1 MQSNIFELIDLLV
14 KMSGSTANLDE
25 LKAELDDTESKIF
38 KLQQKLQNLEED
50 MNDEKY
56 FDASSEIVDRN
67 IKISLV
73 QKLHKLEKVR
83 NDIEK
88 ELESA
93 EAAEVA
99 CARELEEVNEKIN
112 AANEIN
118 MVINE
123 NASETE
129 AYKNMIA
136 AENNRF
142 SKLLSKRDELS
153 EESSAL
159 QRKTEYYGLQ
169 LQEVNDKIA
178 KETDRL
184 DEVNN
189 TLSNVRAY
197 IDVEAKEK
205 DEKKYTDIKKQLEEL
220 VSHKDEILNDA
231 VYIAGTIKEL
241 IANEDKDNVET
252 EFNRLV
258 DTVKKIPYMD
268 LETDEISGE
277 KDKLDEELKKYDEEI
292 SHKQYQT
299 MDGEFIEERIT
310 YLTENIA
317 SLNKKIDE
325 LNTQIDEITKV
336 NENLSEKICRSE
348 KQIELVEE
356 SLIDYEM
363 FDYESQKLPKS
374 VVQASNNKLVEEKNN
389 ISEIVDNYRADLVK
403 NIEEVKAIN
412 AKLDELKAEVE
423 TKTKELDNLNKKLA
437 LNTKSKN
444 ILEEEKDKIKLQ
456 DINEKITDLKKR
468 EEFDKSISSILDEF
482 EMLFSSLEFVD
493 KETRNKRV
501 KEPEMNFNV
510 EVSKDEDKPVEK
522 EKELSFEEI
531 SESIKAIDFGKVEEV
546 KAPEKEEAKDETTSE
561 SKDDKSESDVLPLL
575 TPIEDESIFPAIS
588 DEKKEDQPKDEKL
601 RVVEILPITDNL
613 KEKDDQDFMVS
624 DFKDDDYVDINTA
637 MTSVEEG

>member
-129 AYKNMIA
+129 AYNNMIA

>member
-129 AYKNMIA
+129 AYNNMIA

-205 DEKKYTDIKKQLEEL
+205 DEKKYTDIKKQLEDL

-299 MDGEFIEERIT
+299 MDGEFIEERIA

-317 SLNKKIDE
+317 SLNKKINE